1 MDASN
6 TYGIISLL
14 PVVVVIVSALITTR
28 TLECLIVGSLVGFV
42 ILEKQNF
49 LSEWVAA
56 AQDVF

>member
-14 PVVVVIVSALITTR
+14 PVVVVIVSALITKR

-49 LSEWVAA
+49 LSE
-56 AQDVF
+56 